1 MNIETIKNFIKDKWD
16 IVPMPYKAGICAV
29 IIIAVIFI
37 VT

>member
-1 MNIETIKNFIKDKWD
+1 MNIETIYQFVKDKWE
-16 IVPMPYKAGICAV
+16 ITPMPYKAGICAV